1 MNQATSRRVSVCPV
15 ETGLDLISGRW
26 KARILWKLYQG
37 TMRYGELRRALSG
50 ITEKML
56 ARQLRELERDQL
68 VTRTQY
74 PEMPPRVEYSLS
86 EFGETM
92 RPILEALREWG
103 VANNERISAIVD
115 CGSEADKVSD

>member
-37 TMRYGELRRALSG
+37 TMRYGELRRALPG

-56 ARQLRELERDQL
+56 ARQLRELE
-68 VTRTQY
+68 
-74 PEMPPRVEYSLS
+74 
-86 EFGETM
+86 
-92 RPILEALREWG
+92 
-103 VANNERISAIVD
+103 
-115 CGSEADKVSD
+115 

>member
-1 MNQATSRRVSVCPV
+1 MNQATSRRVSGCPV

-37 TMRYGELRRALSG
+37 TMRYGELRRALPG

-115 CGSEADKVSD
+115 CGSEADKVSA

>member
-1 MNQATSRRVSVCPV
+1 MSPAKLRRASVCPV

-37 TMRYGELRRALSG
+37 TMRYGELRRALPG

-74 PEMPPRVEYSLS
+74 PEVPPRVEYTLS

-103 VANNERISAIVD
+103 MANNTRISAIVD
-115 CGSEADKVSD
+115 SGSEADKVSD